1 MVTYELSFSDQIM
14 ATFDTGLPLYT
25 FRLKEEIN
33 VDALK
38 EAVNEA
44 LLKHPLYR
52 SRLVFEDGLYKY
64 VHNELDPLISLAK
77 WEDSLEYGTEKNN
90 FYPWIIIAEE
100 DMIHFT
106 TAHSLSDGGGSSRF
120 IKSVLIS
127 YLEKMGRVFPP
138 DIDITIEDSQRT
150 TELSGDKHLNF
161 DNEAILVPKEK
172 EVLDM
177 SLDMY
182 ENDINKVSAYNI
194 SIKESDIKKLTKESQ
209 TTTFA
214 ALAAILAISYDKMLG
229 LEAGIIKVEVPFDQ
243 RRFWNSITDHN
254 FTFMTKLYYDIAK
267 LRGKDINL
275 VQTDFRS
282 QLDIYMDSTNQI
294 NKFNQDY
301 NMRKMLKEN
310 PALLCQMAKSVKDR
324 MFAPKASIILTHL
337 GNLRYPKELLS
348 EILDFRL
355 TGRLMPGSMM
365 AAIGFL
371 YKDTITLNMV
381 QATKGDIYIEKLRE
395 MMDENNIPYV
405 CEKIK
410 PHGIIDLVVPRC
422 I

>member
-1 MVTYELSFSDQIM
+1 MITYELSFSDQMM
-14 ATFDTGLPLYT
+14 AAFDTGLPIFT

-33 VDALK
+33 LDALK
-38 EAVNEA
+38 EAVDEA

-64 VHNELDPLISLAK
+64 VHNELDPIISLAK

-90 FYPWIIIAEE
+90 FYPWIIMAEE
-100 DMIHFT
+100 DMLHFT
-106 TAHSLSDGGGSSRF
+106 AAHSLSDGGGASRF
-120 IKSVLIS
+120 LKSVLVS
-127 YLEKMGRVFPP
+127 YLKKMGRVFSP
-138 DIDITIEDSQRT
+138 DIDITIEDAQRT
-150 TELSGDKHLNF
+150 TELSGHKLIDF
-161 DNEAILVPKEK
+161 DNKAILAPKEK
-172 EVLDM
+172 EALDM
-177 SLDMY
+177 PLDMY

-194 SIKESDIKKLTKESQ
+194 SIKESDIKKLSRESE

-214 ALAAILAISYDKMLG
+214 ALAAILAISYDKMIG
-229 LEAGIIKVEVPFDQ
+229 LDEGIIKVEVPFDQ
-243 RRFWNSITDHN
+243 RGFWNSITDHN
-254 FTFMTKLYYDIAK
+254 FVFMTKLYYNIAK
-267 LRGKDINL
+267 LRGKDLNL
-275 VQTDFRS
+275 VQTAFRS

-324 MFAPKASIILTHL
+324 MFAPKASVILTHL
-337 GNLRYPKELLS
+337 GDLKYPKELLS

-355 TGRLMPGSMM
+355 TGKLKPGSMM
-365 AAIGFL
+365 AAIGFQ
-371 YKDTITLNMV
+371 YRDTITLNMV
-381 QATKGDIYIEKLRE
+381 QATKGDIYIEKIRE

>member
-1 MVTYELSFSDQIM
+1 MINYELSFSDQIM
-14 ATFDTGLPLYT
+14 AAFDTGLPLYT

-38 EAVNEA
+38 EAVDEA

-138 DIDITIEDSQRT
+138 NIDITIEDAQRT
-150 TELSGDKHLNF
+150 TELSGDKHLDF
-161 DNEAILVPKEK
+161 DNEAIFVPKEK

-194 SIKESDIKKLTKESQ
+194 SIKESDIQKLTKESQ

-229 LEAGIIKVEVPFDQ
+229 LEDGIIKVEVPFDL

-254 FTFMTKLYYDIAK
+254 FAFMTKLYYDIAK

-275 VQTDFRS
+275 VQTAFRS

-301 NMRKMLKEN
+301 NMRMMLKEN
-310 PALLCQMAKSVKDR
+310 PALLSQMAKSVKDR

-395 MMDENNIPYV
+395 MLDENNIPYV
-405 CEKIK
+405 CQRIK
-410 PHGIIDLVVPRC
+410 PHGTIDLVAPRC

>member
-1 MVTYELSFSDQIM
+1 MISYELSFSDQMM
-14 ATFDTGLPLYT
+14 AAFDTGLPLYT

-38 EAVNEA
+38 EAVDEA

-64 VHNELDPLISLAK
+64 VHNELDPLISFAK
-77 WEDSLEYGTEKNN
+77 WDDSLEYGSEKNN
-90 FYPWIIIAEE
+90 YYPWIIIAEE

-138 DIDITIEDSQRT
+138 DIDITIEDAQRT
-150 TELSGDKHLNF
+150 TELSGDKHMDF
-161 DNEAILVPKEK
+161 DNEAMFVPKEK
-172 EVLDM
+172 EILDM
-177 SLDMY
+177 PLDMY

-194 SIKESDIKKLTKESQ
+194 SIKESDIKKLAKESN

-229 LEAGIIKVEVPFDQ
+229 LDEGIIKVEVPFDQ
-243 RRFWNSITDHN
+243 RGFWDSITDHN
-254 FTFMTKLYYDIAK
+254 FAFMSKLYYDIAK
-267 LRGKDINL
+267 LRGKSINL
-275 VQTDFRS
+275 VQTAFRS

-294 NKFNQDY
+294 NKFNQEY
-301 NMRKMLKEN
+301 KMRKMIEEN
-310 PALLCQMAKSVKDR
+310 PALLSQMAKGVKER
-324 MFAPKASIILTHL
+324 MFAPKASIILTHV
-337 GNLRYPKELLS
+337 GNLSYPKELLS
-348 EILDFRL
+348 EILDFKL
-355 TGRLMPGSMM
+355 TGKLMPGSMM

-371 YKDTITLNMV
+371 YKGTITLNMV

-410 PHGIIDLVVPRC
+410 PHGTIKLVAPRC